1 MLLLLKIKRKK
12 WRLDLNLLLRQ
23 LVVEEKPQL
32 NPTSRL
38 VEEEELQQLFVEGQ
52 PQLVHVSRPIEEKEL

>member
-1 MLLLLKIKRKK
+1 LLLKIKRKK

-38 VEEEELQQLFVEGQ
+38 VEEEELHNFL
-52 PQLVHVSRPIEEKEL
+52 LKDNHN